1 MFVAVTGGTG
11 FLGAHTV
18 RALLRHG
25 HRVRLLARRPDRVAA
40 ALAPLGIA
48 PEQVDVVPGD
58 VTDPAAAARLVSGVD
73 GLLHAAGVY
82 TFDPRR
88 RAELR
93 RVNEHGTEVV
103 LAAAR
108 AAGVA
113 RIVHVST
120 VGTLYPAAAPSIGPG
135 TPPGSSREPYLASK
149 TAAERIA
156 GEYGATITRPPA
168 LLGPHDPHLGDQNAR
183 LRDLLRG
190 LMPLW
195 PTGGL
200 PLGDVR
206 DNAELHARLFDGVDG
221 TEFFGPGT
229 FVTTREYLAA
239 VREVTGRRLPA
250 AFFPARALTVAGR
263 AADVLQRCWPGR
275 LPVQYGAI
283 HVCAV
288 AVPVEPAAPSAGVVA
303 RPLAE
308 TLADTVRWLAGS
320 GALAPRRAGRAVAG
334 FGAAAGVP
342 ARPAA
347 EVAAPAAGVAAQAID
362 LGVPASV
369 AEVSAQAAGPGVPA
383 PAAEVSARPA
393 GVAGSAPAGVPAR
406 PGASAA
412 GVPARQADSVPGSAP
427 HDREALSSTAPPAG
441 PAGSGATGKALP

>member
-1 MFVAVTGGTG
+1 MFIAVTGGTG

-40 ALAPLGIA
+40 ALAPLGVA
-48 PEQVDVVPGD
+48 PDAVGVVEGD

-88 RAELR
+88 RAGL

-108 AAGVA
+108 AAGVG
-113 RIVHVST
+113 RLVHVST
-120 VGTLYPAAAPSIGPG
+120 VGTLYPTTAPAVGPG
-135 TPPGSSREPYLASK
+135 SPLGRSREPYLASK

-156 GEYGATITRPPA
+156 RRYGAAITRPPA

-206 DNAELHARLFDGVDG
+206 DNAELHARLFDGVPG
-221 TEFFGPGT
+221 TEFFGPGS
-229 FVTTREYLAA
+229 FVTTREYVAT
-239 VREVTGRRLPA
+239 VRAVTGRVLPA
-250 AFFPARALTVAGR
+250 AFCPARALAFAGR
-263 AADVLQRCWPGR
+263 AADALQRCWPGR
-275 LPVQYGAI
+275 LPVQGGAI
-283 HVCAV
+283 HVCEV
-288 AVPVEPAAPSAGVVA
+288 AVPVVAGAPDAGVPA

-308 TLADTVRWLAGS
+308 TVADTVRWLAET
-320 GALAPRRAGRAVAG
+320 GALGARRAGRLAH
-334 FGAAAGVP
+334 
-342 ARPAA
+342 R
-347 EVAAPAAGVAAQAID
+347 AAP
-362 LGVPASV
+362 
-369 AEVSAQAAGPGVPA
+369 
-383 PAAEVSARPA
+383 
-393 GVAGSAPAGVPAR
+393 
-406 PGASAA
+406 ASAA
-412 GVPARQADSVPGSAP
+412 GMPAPASPGSAAGAARHVP
-427 HDREALSSTAPPAG
+427 AALSPVSSAPPVTPAG

>member
-1 MFVAVTGGTG
+1 MTGGTG

-18 RALLRHG
+18 QALLRHG

-40 ALAPLGIA
+40 ALGPLGVA
-48 PEQVDVVPGD
+48 PADVDVVAGD
-58 VTDPAAAARLVSGVD
+58 VTDRAAAARLVSGVD

-88 RAELR
+88 RAELW
-93 RVNEHGTEVV
+93 RVNESGTEVV

-108 AAGVA
+108 AEGVD

-120 VGTLYPAAAPSIGPG
+120 VGTLYPTAAPAIGPG
-135 TPPGSSREPYLASK
+135 SPLGASREPYLASK

-156 GEYGATITRPPA
+156 RRYGAVVTRPPA

-206 DNAELHARLFDGVDG
+206 DNAELHARLFDGVSG
-221 TEFFGPGT
+221 AEFFGPGT
-229 FVTTREYLAA
+229 FVSTREYLAA
-239 VREVTGRRLPA
+239 VRAATGRRLPA
-250 AFFPARALTVAGR
+250 AFFPAGALTFAGR
-263 AADVLQRCWPGR
+263 AADALQRCWPGR
-275 LPVQYGAI
+275 IPVQYGAI

-288 AVPVEPAAPSAGVVA
+288 AVPVEAGAPAAGVTA

-308 TLADTVRWLAGS
+308 TLTDTVRWLVET
-320 GALAPRRAGRAVAG
+320 GALTARRAGL
-334 FGAAAGVP
+334 P
-342 ARPAA
+342 ADHQTA
-347 EVAAPAAGVAAQAID
+347 
-362 LGVPASV
+362 LAS
-369 AEVSAQAAGPGVPA
+369 
-383 PAAEVSARPA
+383 
-393 GVAGSAPAGVPAR
+393 
-406 PGASAA
+406 
-412 GVPARQADSVPGSAP
+412 
-427 HDREALSSTAPPAG
+427 APPAG

>member
-1 MFVAVTGGTG
+1 KGSAMFVAVTGGTG

-18 RALLRHG
+18 QALLRHG

-40 ALAPLGIA
+40 ALGPFGHA
-48 PEQVDVVPGD
+48 VDVVPGD

-93 RVNEHGTEVV
+93 SVNERGTEVV
-103 LAAAR
+103 LAAGR
-108 AAGVA
+108 AAGVG

-120 VGTLYPAAAPSIGPG
+120 VGTLYPAL
-135 TPPGSSREPYLASK
+135 TPVVGVSSPLGASREPYLASK
-149 TAAERIA
+149 VAAERIA
-156 GEYGATITRPPA
+156 RRYGAVITRPPA
-168 LLGPHDPHLGDQNAR
+168 LLGPGDPHLGDQNAR

-206 DNAELHARLFDGVDG
+206 DSAEMHARLFDGVPGSD
-221 TEFFGPGT
+221 FFGPGT
-229 FVTTREYLAA
+229 FVSTREYLET
-239 VREVTGRRLPA
+239 VRAVTGHRLPA
-250 AFFPARALTVAGR
+250 LFFPARALTFAGR

-275 LPVQYGAI
+275 IPVQYGAI

-288 AVPVEPAAPSAGVVA
+288 AVPVEAGAPTAGVTA

-308 TLADTVRWLAGS
+308 TVTDTVRWLVET
-320 GALAPRRAGRAVAG
+320 GALTARRAGL
-334 FGAAAGVP
+334 P
-342 ARPAA
+342 ADHQTA
-347 EVAAPAAGVAAQAID
+347 
-362 LGVPASV
+362 LAS
-369 AEVSAQAAGPGVPA
+369 
-383 PAAEVSARPA
+383 
-393 GVAGSAPAGVPAR
+393 
-406 PGASAA
+406 
-412 GVPARQADSVPGSAP
+412 
-427 HDREALSSTAPPAG
+427 APPAG

>member
-1 MFVAVTGGTG
+1 MLVAVTGGTG

-40 ALAPLGIA
+40 ALAPLGVA
-48 PEQVDVVPGD
+48 PDAVDVVEGD

-88 RAELR
+88 RAALR

-103 LAAAR
+103 LAAAL
-108 AAGVA
+108 AARVG
-113 RIVHVST
+113 RLVHVST
-120 VGTLYPAAAPSIGPG
+120 VGTLYPTTAPAIGPG
-135 TPPGSSREPYLASK
+135 SPLGRSREPYLASK

-156 GEYGATITRPPA
+156 RRYGAVVTRPPA

-206 DNAELHARLFDGVDG
+206 DNAELHARLFDGVPG
-221 TEFFGPGT
+221 AEFFGPGS
-229 FVTTREYLAA
+229 FVTTREYVGT
-239 VREVTGRRLPA
+239 VRAVTGRVLPA
-250 AFFPARALTVAGR
+250 AFAPARALAFAGR

-275 LPVQYGAI
+275 LPVQGGAI
-283 HVCAV
+283 HVCEV
-288 AVPVEPAAPSAGVVA
+288 AVPVVAGAPDARVPA

-308 TLADTVRWLAGS
+308 TVADTVRWLADT
-320 GALAPRRAGRAVAG
+320 GALSARRAGRL
-334 FGAAAGVP
+334 
-342 ARPAA
+342 
-347 EVAAPAAGVAAQAID
+347 AAPA
-362 LGVPASV
+362 VPLS
-369 AEVSAQAAGPGVPA
+369 PA
-383 PAAEVSARPA
+383 PPV
-393 GVAGSAPAGVPAR
+393 
-406 PGASAA
+406 
-412 GVPARQADSVPGSAP
+412 
-427 HDREALSSTAPPAG
+427 TPAG
-441 PAGSGATGKALP
+441 PVGSGATGKALP

>member
-1 MFVAVTGGTG
+1 MLVAVTGGTG

-18 RALLRHG
+18 QALLRHG

-40 ALAPLGIA
+40 ALGPLGVA
-48 PEQVDVVPGD
+48 PDAVDVVAGD

-108 AAGVA
+108 DAGTG

-120 VGTLYPAAAPSIGPG
+120 VGTLYPAATASIGPDS
-135 TPPGSSREPYLASK
+135 PPGASREPYLASK

-156 GEYGATITRPPA
+156 RRYGAVLTRPPG

-195 PTGGL
+195 PAGGL

-206 DNAELHARLFDGVDG
+206 DNAELHARLFDGPAAPG
-221 TEFFGPGT
+221 PGFFGPGT
-229 FVTTREYLAA
+229 FVSTRDYLAT
-239 VREVTGRRLPA
+239 VRAVTGRRLPA
-250 AFFPARALTVAGR
+250 AFLPARALTFAGR

-288 AVPVEPAAPSAGVVA
+288 AVPVAAGVPDAGVPA
-303 RPLAE
+303 RPLAD
-308 TLADTVRWLAGS
+308 TVADTVRWLAETGRLPAS
-320 GALAPRRAGRAVAG
+320 RARRAV
-334 FGAAAGVP
+334 
-342 ARPAA
+342 
-347 EVAAPAAGVAAQAID
+347 
-362 LGVPASV
+362 LT
-369 AEVSAQAAGPGVPA
+369 
-383 PAAEVSARPA
+383 
-393 GVAGSAPAGVPAR
+393 
-406 PGASAA
+406 
-412 GVPARQADSVPGSAP
+412 
-427 HDREALSSTAPPAG
+427 TAPPAG